1 MSKKSRFSR
10 LFYKQHG
17 KRAQARPKSAT
28 LHFYHIHWSLSTQLT
43 LKTSLL
49 FTYQMVG
56 LLVNTLAPDKKYP
69 VLNRDNFTIPIQ
81 MQLCR
86 KNFFLYFLLSF
97 WNADWTF
104 KILKKNMTLTYFELP
119 ELRTPE
125 TWSDKCLKSHVLED
139 PSTSI
144 MVNVPNHFG
153 NLHYSIF
160 TLLIEH
166 F

>member
-1 MSKKSRFSR
+1 M
-10 LFYKQHG
+10 
-17 KRAQARPKSAT
+17 
-28 LHFYHIHWSLSTQLT
+28 LHFWKESQILNLSNQKMALIGFVFPKLQTPKTWLDKC
-43 LKTSLL
+43 LKSPVSEEPTRSK
-49 FTYQMVG
+49 MVN
-56 LLVNTLAPDKKYP
+56 VSKHCQKK
-69 VLNRDNFTIPIQ
+69 F
-81 MQLCR
+81 
-86 KNFFLYFLLSF
+86 FFLYFLLHF
-97 WNADWTF
+97 WNVDWTF
-104 KILKKNMTLTYFELP
+104 KIFQKNMTLTYFELP